1 MSPILEQK
9 HKIIIINYIKM
20 NIASYGSTT
29 RLMQAYKPDL
39 SQFRARMFKE
49 TDADGSGGIS
59 KAELGKMFEKNPNS
73 NEMSLD
79 DAFAK
84 ADSDG
89 NGEIS
94 QDENDAAMQEVDKR
108 MEMRGGSPMGKP
120 ERPQGLLG
128 ADSGNML
135 LNLLPKNNDS
145 ASFGSFQRVQG
156 GSGFFQAYA

>member
-1 MSPILEQK
+1 MQ
-9 HKIIIINYIKM
+9 IN
-20 NIASYGSTT
+20 SYGPAAS
-29 RLMQAYKPDL
+29 LMQAYKPDL

-59 KAELGKMFEKNPNS
+59 KAELGKMFEKNPKQ

-94 QDENDAAMQEVDKR
+94 QDENDAAMQEVDRR
-108 MEMRGGSPMGKP
+108 MEMRGGLSMGNP
-120 ERPQGLLG
+120 ERPQGLRG
-128 ADSGNML
+128 ADSDNML
-135 LNLLPKNNDS
+135 LNLLAKNENNS
-145 ASFGSFQRVQG
+145 SFGCFQRSQG